1 MDYQTEIAETSEYLL
16 KLERETKNLKA
27 RDRVR
32 FIRLL
37 KTGQANTQNEAGAL
51 IGLGTRQS
59 QRLWR
64 QYRAEGLLRMSH
76 SRYKGTTGKFD
87 QSSRAALEERLKADD
102 IQTLEQAR
110 RCLSEEFRAEYSIG
124 GVSYLF
130 KRMKIKLKT
139 GRPQNIKQN
148 SAEREEFAKKNIL
161 N

>member
-1 MDYQTEIAETSEYLL
+1 MNYQTEIAETSDYLF
-16 KLERETKNLKA
+16 KLERHTTDLKA

-37 KTGQANTQNEAGAL
+37 KTGKANTQKEAGLL
-51 IGLGTRQS
+51 IGLGARQS

-64 QYRAEGLLRMSH
+64 QYRATGLSGMSH

-110 RCLSEEFRAEYSIG
+110 GCLSAEFCAQYTVG
-124 GVSYLF
+124 GISSLF

-148 SAEREEFAKKNIL
+148 AAAREDFAKKNIL